1 MADDVRALI
10 AGLPEKLIIEVG
22 LAVLSENDIDDL
34 SEAATIVAERG
45 GVQPRDVQALAESA
59 AGDPQTLR
67 SMLRLVLVQIA
78 DSADGEA
85 TVRAA
90 IKDAGAKQFVVTPTD
105 LVLLSILIGGA
116 LSGYLA
122 FRTGGKIS
130 EKKKI
135 VKKYDEEGRLKEV
148 TQDEQTVYL
157 DPQGGLS
164 KLLGRLLGRGG
175 EKAKDQPA

>member
-10 AGLPEKLIIEVG
+10 ARLPEKLIIEVG

-34 SEAATIVAERG
+34 SEAATVVAERG
-45 GVQPRDVQALAESA
+45 GAQAREIQALAESA
-59 AGDPQTLR
+59 AGDPKTLR
-67 SMLRLVLVQIA
+67 SAVRLLLVEIA
-78 DSADGEA
+78 DTADGEA
-85 TVRAA
+85 VVRAA
-90 IKDAGAKQFVVTPTD
+90 IKDAGAKQFVVTPAD

-135 VKKYDEEGRLKEV
+135 VKKYDDEGRLKEV

-164 KLLGRLLGRGG
+164 KLLGKLLGRGG